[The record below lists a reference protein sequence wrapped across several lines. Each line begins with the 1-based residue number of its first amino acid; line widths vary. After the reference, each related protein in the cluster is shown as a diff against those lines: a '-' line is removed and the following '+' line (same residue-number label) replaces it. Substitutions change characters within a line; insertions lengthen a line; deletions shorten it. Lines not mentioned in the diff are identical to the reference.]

1 MVTSATPLMIP
12 QARVVHEPKVDSGVT
27 TTDASLIPAHGG
39 SVVHLVELAVA
50 VVAAVTMAAER
61 VRGVAAAAEAAT

>member
-1 MVTSATPLMIP
+1 MIP